1 VSRFNLFDT
10 RPVGAVTLV
19 ETPVS
24 RSFAR
29 KARLSFIVVSL
40 VVWTVAATLLS
51 LRLPLVV
58 ALTLGLAIGVAC
70 GFAVAIVVRIW
81 PVLRALWHWSVEICL
96 GAVLL
101 ASARWLASLMPAPLA
116 VLALLLPPAVVFAIP
131 WTRRRVMA
139 VVWCAVVRHRL
150 RMCFAEFVRTAN
162 RIHPATAPLILVARP
177 TPAGERVWIWL
188 RPGLDLTDLDGKTS
202 KLAVACWANEVRVV
216 RAASRF
222 AALVRL
228 DVTRRDPLTA
238 TVSSPLADFD
248 FNPATPARPRTA
260 PQDLD
265 LKDIPEPD
273 LAPRQRRS
281 R

>member
-1 VSRFNLFDT
+1 MSRFNLFDT

-29 KARLSFIVVSL
+29 KARLAFITVSL
-40 VVWTVAATLLS
+40 AVWTVAATLLS
-51 LRLPLVV
+51 LRMPIAV
-58 ALTLGLAIGVAC
+58 AILLGLVAGVGC
-70 GFAVAIVVRIW
+70 GFVVAIVVRIW
-81 PVLRALWHWSVEICL
+81 PVLRALWHWSVEMCL
-96 GAVLL
+96 AV
-101 ASARWLASLMPAPLA
+101 A
-116 VLALLLPPAVVFAIP
+116 VLALTRFLAGHLPAPVAVLVLLLPPAVVFTIP
-131 WTRRRVMA
+131 WSHRRVMA

-273 LAPRQRRS
+273 LAPRQRRT